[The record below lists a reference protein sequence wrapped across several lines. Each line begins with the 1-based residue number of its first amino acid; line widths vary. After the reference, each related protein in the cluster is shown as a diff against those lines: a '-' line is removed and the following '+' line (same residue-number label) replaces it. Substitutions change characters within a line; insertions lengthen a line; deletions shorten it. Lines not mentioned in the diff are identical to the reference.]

1 MAGVMP
7 PHGDNTAVS
16 LHGHP
21 PHPAGAGGSARA
33 LVDALR
39 ARLKGAQADCI
50 ETHISWVLLAGDDA
64 WKIKKPL
71 KLDFLDFS
79 TLERRHAACLEEL
92 RINRRTAPGLYL
104 DVVPITGSVRAPRI
118 GGNGPVLEW
127 AVHMRRFPA
136 DAELTRIAA
145 EGRLRASHID
155 ALARRVA
162 TLHADAARATPA
174 RSHGQPEALVRAAQ
188 DNFQPLAALLAGTP
202 LTVDAD
208 ALARWSAAEGARL
221 TPLMRARLAAGQV
234 RECHGDLHLGNL
246 LWLQGD
252 AVLFDAIEFDPA
264 LRWIDVIADVAFLFM
279 DLHAH
284 GLAPLAWRFVNAWL
298 DLSGDHAGVALLPW
312 CAAYRALVRAK
323 VAALRAAAPDDAPM
337 QETARYLRLA
347 RGFMQPRERVLWL
360 ASGVSGSGKSSQSQP
375 LVEQR
380 GLVALHS
387 DVERKRLFDLAPL
400 QPSAGV
406 PGGIYTA
413 DASARTYAA
422 LAERARA
429 VLAAGQPV
437 LVDATFLR
445 RAHRAG
451 FIALARE
458 LGVPCRILA
467 FDAPE
472 PVLRERVRHRAA
484 AGGDASEATEPVLE
498 RQIAEREPF
507 ADDEQPLVTH
517 VDTTQAV
524 DWARLLPD

>member
-1 MAGVMP
+1 MSG
-7 PHGDNTAVS
+7 PHT
-16 LHGHP
+16 HG
-21 PHPAGAGGSARA
+21 AARA

-39 ARLKGAQADCI
+39 ASLPGADADCI
-50 ETHISWVLLAGDDA
+50 ETHISWVLLAGGDA

-79 TLERRHAACLEEL
+79 TLEQRHAACLQEL

-118 GGNGPVLEW
+118 GGSGPVLEW

-136 DAELTRIAA
+136 DAELARIAA
-145 EGRLRASHID
+145 GGQLRAPHVD

-162 TLHADAARATPA
+162 ALHADAARATPA
-174 RSHGQPEALVRAAQ
+174 HSYGQPEALARAAR
-188 DNFQPLAALLAGTP
+188 DNFPPLAALLAGTP
-202 LTVDAD
+202 LAGDAD
-208 ALARWSAAEGARL
+208 ALARWSAAEGERL
-221 TPLMRARLAAGQV
+221 MPLMRARLAAGQV

-246 LWLQGD
+246 LWLRGD

-298 DLSGDHAGVALLPW
+298 DLGGDHAGVALLPW

-323 VAALRAAAPDDAPM
+323 VAALRAAAPDDAPA
-337 QETARYLRLA
+337 QEAARYLRLA

-360 ASGVSGSGKSSQSQP
+360 ASGVSGSGKSSQGQP
-375 LVEQR
+375 LIEQR

-387 DVERKRLFDLAPL
+387 DVERKRLFGLAPL
-400 QPSAGV
+400 ERSAGV

-422 LAERARA
+422 LRERARA

-445 RAHRAG
+445 RAHRAE

-458 LGVPCRILA
+458 LGLPCRILA

-472 PVLRERVRHRAA
+472 PVLRERVRRRAA
-484 AGGDASEATEPVLE
+484 AGGDASEATEQVLE
-498 RQIAEREPF
+498 RQLAEREPF
-507 ADDEQPLVTH
+507 THDEQPLVVR

-524 DWARLLPD
+524 DWARLLPG

>member
-1 MAGVMP
+1 MAGRMP
-7 PHGDNTAVS
+7 PHGDHAAVN

-21 PHPAGAGGSARA
+21 PHPAGTGDPARA

-39 ARLKGAQADCI
+39 ASLPGAQADCI

-79 TLERRHAACLEEL
+79 TLEQRHAACLEEL

-136 DAELTRIAA
+136 DAELARIAA
-145 EGRLRASHID
+145 QGRLRAPHVD
-155 ALARRVA
+155 ALARRVGA
-162 TLHADAARATPA
+162 LHADAARATPA
-174 RSHGQPEALVRAAQ
+174 RSYGQPEAMVHAAQ
-188 DNFQPLAALLAGTP
+188 DNFRPLAALLADTP
-202 LTVDAD
+202 AAVDVD
-208 ALARWSAAEGARL
+208 ALARWSAAEGERL

-284 GLAPLAWRFVNAWL
+284 GLAPLAWRFINAWL
-298 DLSGDHAGVALLPW
+298 DLGGDHAGVALLPW

-323 VAALRAAAPDDAPM
+323 VAALRAAAPDDAPT
-337 QETARYLRLA
+337 QEAARYLRLA

-375 LVEQR
+375 LIEQR

-400 QPSAGV
+400 QRSAGV

-429 VLAAGQPV
+429 VLTAGQPV

-472 PVLRERVRHRAA
+472 RVLRERVRRRAA
-484 AGGDASEATEPVLE
+484 AGGDASEATERVLE
-498 RQIAEREPF
+498 RQLAEREPF
-507 ADDEQPLVTH
+507 TDDERPLVTQ